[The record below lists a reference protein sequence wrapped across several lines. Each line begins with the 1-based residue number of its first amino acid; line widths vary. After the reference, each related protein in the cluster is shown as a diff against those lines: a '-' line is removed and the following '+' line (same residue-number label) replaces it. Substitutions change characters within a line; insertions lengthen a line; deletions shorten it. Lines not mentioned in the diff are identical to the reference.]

1 MELLYFYALA
11 HQTSFDVRW
20 IRRGTVSSSLLAPLA
35 ERLQELGRLNVKSA
49 SVESLEQKE
58 GRFQIEAKGKGLL
71 GTPGETVS
79 ETFDGVVLAV
89 GAKGLRAVMGG
100 SSALAKRCPE
110 LARASSLGSIDV
122 MCARIWLDRYVAT
135 TAPANVWASFPQ
147 LEGAGGTF
155 FMLDQL
161 QDEAELWPGEEPRGS
176 VISCDFYN
184 ASALLLRS
192 DEEIIRLI
200 QELLPSAVPG
210 FAGAKVLDSWVLRAP
225 GAVSWFSPGSAA
237 ARPPLLTSVP
247 RLVCAGDWVRLG
259 DREHGA
265 KGLCQE
271 RALVS
276 GAEAA
281 NALLRDFGGEFAAKQ
296 AEVLPVRED
305 EPQVQIGRKVNKAF
319 MEALKPFGLDSPWV
333 R

>member
-1 MELLYFYALA
+1 MLGLLAATIDFTRDEKTFDAYDRMSAHQLFIKMGISPRLVADFIRPTLLVGLFKAPEELSAAVAMELLYFYALA

-35 ERLQELGRLNVKSA
+35 ERLQELGRLTVKSA

-58 GRFQIEAKGKGLL
+58 GRFQIGAKGKGLL

-110 LARASSLGSIDV
+110 LARAAGLGSIDV
-122 MCARIWLDRYVAT
+122 MSTRIWLDRYVAT

-161 QDEAELWPGEEPRGS
+161 QDEAEL
-176 VISCDFYN
+176 
-184 ASALLLRS
+184 
-192 DEEIIRLI
+192 
-200 QELLPSAVPG
+200 
-210 FAGAKVLDSWVLRAP
+210 
-225 GAVSWFSPGSAA
+225 
-237 ARPPLLTSVP
+237 
-247 RLVCAGDWVRLG
+247 
-259 DREHGA
+259 
-265 KGLCQE
+265 
-271 RALVS
+271 
-276 GAEAA
+276 
-281 NALLRDFGGEFAAKQ
+281 
-296 AEVLPVRED
+296 
-305 EPQVQIGRKVNKAF
+305 
-319 MEALKPFGLDSPWV
+319 
-333 R
+333 